1 MAKAELRRQLKAERA
16 EVPPERRAVWDAQ
29 IRRFLAELPAYQGAR
44 RIMTYLSIG
53 WEVDTWGIVA
63 HLEQLGREIYVPVV
77 RREPRGLVPT
87 LYTGRENL
95 VPAVFGIL
103 EPVPGAP
110 TLSPAE
116 LDLIIVPGLAFT
128 RAGFRIGYGGG
139 YYDRLLAAS
148 SAPRWALCTA
158 PSSGISSR
166 IPGTGPWISWPRK
179 GAFWEGNK
187 PRSAEFCTE
196 QKEE

>member
-128 RAGFRIGYGGG
+128 TACWPQ
-139 YYDRLLAAS
+139 APP
-148 SAPRWALCTA
+148 PRWALCTA